1 MANNPPENIWDE
13 FTKTSKIKPFMES
26 LIVEFF
32 YFFAKEWLARNLS
45 LTGDISKFFSKSTK
59 FPVPIVSIGS
69 DKACSAYH
77 VIT

>member
-13 FTKTSKIKPFMES
+13 FTKTSKIKPSMES

-45 LTGDISKFFSKSTK
+45 LTGDISEVLFKFTK
-59 FPVPIVSIGS
+59 FPVAIVSGGGS
-69 DKACSAYH
+69 KAALQPLNN
-77 VIT
+77 